1 MSKGLFDI
9 NDSETTRKMSIFLVK
24 LIEATIDKDSRF
36 ALKLVM
42 GIFRSFEDFKKLLNL
57 RST

>member
-9 NDSETTRKMSIFLVK
+9 NDSETTRKMSIFLVE
-24 LIEATIDKDSRF
+24 LIETTIDKDSRF

-42 GIFRSFEDFKKLLNL
+42 GIFGSFEDFKKLLNL
-57 RST
+57 RVT